1 MPSRRNL
8 YFTVIEKIQL
18 TPQGNDREKY
28 ANVLQSQRAG
38 MVEAGTGAAPN
49 GPREPRSFRA
59 SFWRRVCRVPPVN
72 EAGHLPLLLIV
83 TAECALR
90 SRLRGKLS

>member
-1 MPSRRNL
+1 MPGDRNL

-28 ANVLQSQRAG
+28 ANVLQLQRAG

-49 GPREPRSFRA
+49 GPREPRSLRA
-59 SFWRRVCRVPPVN
+59 GYWRGVCREPPVN
-72 EAGHLPLLLIV
+72 EAGHLPLVHIV

-90 SRLRGKLS
+90 SRLR

>member
-1 MPSRRNL
+1 MPRYSTLVTIARDSWHRCVESRLHLDMPSRRNL
-8 YFTVIEKIQL
+8 YFTVIEKIQM

-28 ANVLQSQRAG
+28 ANVLQLQRAG

-59 SFWRRVCRVPPVN
+59 S
-72 EAGHLPLLLIV
+72 H
-83 TAECALR
+83 
-90 SRLRGKLS
+90 

>member
-1 MPSRRNL
+1 VSRLVTLWRDSWHRRLESRLHLDMPSRRNL

-49 GPREPRSFRA
+49 GPREPRSERIFLA
-59 SFWRRVCRVPPVN
+59 
-72 EAGHLPLLLIV
+72 
-83 TAECALR
+83 
-90 SRLRGKLS
+90 